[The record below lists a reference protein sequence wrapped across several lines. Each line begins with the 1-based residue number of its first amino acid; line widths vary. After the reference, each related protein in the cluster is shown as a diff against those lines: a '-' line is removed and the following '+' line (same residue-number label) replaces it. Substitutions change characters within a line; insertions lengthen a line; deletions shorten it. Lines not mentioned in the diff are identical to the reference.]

1 MKESERERSR
11 GKIEREQEREKKNEG
26 YDRLGALF
34 LSLLLDFLNTLNNRI
49 SLKAYYFPN
58 IINNGTKI
66 ASICVTTN
74 LTPN

>member
-1 MKESERERSR
+1 MKESERERES
-11 GKIEREQEREKKNEG
+11 EREG

-49 SLKAYYFPN
+49 SLKAYDFPN

-66 ASICVTTN
+66 ASLCVTTN